1 MSSIGQI
8 TAPQGI
14 NIGSST
20 AKKLDFFQRLFDEL
34 RGRDIP
40 QDTIEKINAHINTI
54 NSFSGS
60 EVKFRRHIRRSQ
72 RKVLDLLVKEVKLVP
87 KYYHRNMWLGLG
99 MAVFGVPIGVSLGVS
114 IENMGMIG
122 VGIPIGMAVGI
133 AIGTSMDKKA
143 LEEGRQLN
151 VSMEY

>member
-1 MSSIGQI
+1 
-8 TAPQGI
+8 
-14 NIGSST
+14 
-20 AKKLDFFQRLFDEL
+20 
-34 RGRDIP
+34 
-40 QDTIEKINAHINTI
+40 
-54 NSFSGS
+54 
-60 EVKFRRHIRRSQ
+60 
-72 RKVLDLLVKEVKLVP
+72 
-87 KYYHRNMWLGLG
+87 MWLGLG
-99 MAVFGVPIGVSLGVS
+99 MAVFGVPIGVFLGVS